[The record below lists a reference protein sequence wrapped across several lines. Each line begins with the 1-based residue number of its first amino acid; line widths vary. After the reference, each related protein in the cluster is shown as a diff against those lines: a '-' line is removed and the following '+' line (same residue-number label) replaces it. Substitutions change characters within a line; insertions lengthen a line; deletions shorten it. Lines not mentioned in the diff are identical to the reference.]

1 MKTRRIRIFAG
12 PNGSGKSTVFQTA
25 VEYQKTHPRFSFG
38 KFINADEIAE
48 KIKRSNF
55 QFSNFNLKTTIE
67 EFCEISSKSGLLSGS
82 FTFSLFK
89 ESFTL
94 LNNVLFLIN
103 KNKKD
108 QIAQIIAEFLRV
120 KLLDRKSSFS
130 FETVFS
136 HPSKLEFIKLAKE
149 KGYKIYLYFIATES
163 SQINISR
170 VNARSKDKGHD
181 VPTDKIIKRYSNS
194 LNLLFDACQL
204 ADNTYFFDNSEENPE
219 YKSTLFASF
228 KKVGGNKK
236 WIVNEEEDIPYWFI
250 KYYSDKVILNQY

>member
-12 PNGSGKSTVFQTA
+12 PNGSGKSTVFKTA
-25 VEYQKTHPRFSFG
+25 IEYQKTHPRFSFG
-38 KFINADEIAE
+38 KFVSADELVG
-48 KIKRSNF
+48 KITKSNF
-55 QFSNFNLKTTIE
+55 QFSKFNLKTTLE
-67 EFCEISSKSGLLSGS
+67 EFCQISLNSGLLSGS
-82 FTFSLFK
+82 FTLSLFK
-89 ESFTL
+89 ESFSL
-94 LNNVLFLIN
+94 LNNILILIN
-103 KNKKD
+103 KNRKD

-136 HPSKLEFIKLAKE
+136 HPSKLDFIKLAKE

-170 VNARSKDKGHD
+170 VNARSKDNGHD
-181 VPTDKIIKRYSNS
+181 VPIDKIIKRYSNS
-194 LNLLFDACQL
+194 LDLLFDACQL

-236 WIVNEEEDIPYWFI
+236 WLINGEEDIPFWFI
-250 KYYSDKVILNQY
+250 KYYSAKVKP